1 MKKRL
6 DFESA
11 IEFIVPS
18 ENFIYDIELKERHVF
33 DSFIMLDLDI
43 FKINNIRNNSL

>member
-1 MKKRL
+1 MKTRL

-43 FKINNIRNNSL
+43 FQNQRHYK